1 MEAVPEDEW
10 VHVPDT
16 HEAIITQETFDKVQA
31 LLLRDTRTTPNG
43 AEKFDRVKKTFRLTF
58 ISATMVM
65 VVAWIVYMAFP
76 LQLIRIF
83 GTESALYEEF
93 AVKCFRIYLLTN
105 FLGGMQLCAGTLFQ
119 AIGHPAKATVVS
131 LAKQV
136 IFYIP
141 AMLILAKAFGLVGI
155 LWAGPIAEVLAFFLA
170 AVLARKELK
179 GMGNARLEEK
189 A

>member
-1 MEAVPEDEW
+1 
-10 VHVPDT
+10 
-16 HEAIITQETFDKVQA
+16 
-31 LLLRDTRTTPNG
+31 
-43 AEKFDRVKKTFRLTF
+43 
-58 ISATMVM
+58 
-65 VVAWIVYMAFP
+65 
-76 LQLIRIF
+76 
-83 GTESALYEEF
+83 
-93 AVKCFRIYLLTN
+93 
-105 FLGGMQLCAGTLFQ
+105 MQLCAGTLFQ

-141 AMLILAKAFGLVGI
+141 AMLILVKAFGLVGI

-170 AVLARKELK
+170 AVLTRKELK